1 MPRIAE
7 ILEFVKMNTVKVC
20 AKAAI
25 ESGSESKNRV
35 FVVFFK
41 KKNEKMNIF
50 GNVLDFT
57 TS

>member
-1 MPRIAE
+1 MPIIAE
-7 ILEFVKMNTVKVC
+7 KLEFVKMNTVKVC

-35 FVVFFK
+35 FVVFSE
-41 KKNEKMNIF
+41 KNEKMNIF
-50 GNVLDFT
+50 CNVLDFT